1 MFVFSAHIH
10 ASDPDSRRV
19 QADIQS
25 LYDRLPSDRRL
36 RVSIRGS
43 NHFTFSDDG
52 ALLKSRLVRIVLRMF
67 GQLKIDGSRQLAV
80 TAYCVR
86 SFLTRMS
93 RAQTHRR
100 FRLPLRSTPRSKC
113 SSDGSDIVAEACA
126 VVPRACE
133 ADCRRSQKRRIA
145 RRFRPEGLML
155 CGCVVF
161 TDGRIFR
168 RPLHRDQVRRP
179 RPLGGRCDLGWHG
192 RLAATGKRFLRE
204 PRERPCRPKA
214 PPR

>member
-1 MFVFSAHIH
+1 VGIFGHSFGGSQAVQFCHDDSRCKAGIDIDGIPLGSVIHEGMNQPFMFVFSAHIH

-86 SFLTRMS
+86 SFFDAHVKGTNTS
-93 RAQTHRR
+93 
-100 FRLPLRSTPRSKC
+100 PL
-113 SSDGSDIVAEACA
+113 
-126 VVPRACE
+126 
-133 ADCRRSQKRRIA
+133 QIA
-145 RRFRPEGLML
+145 SPQYPEIEVL
-155 CGCVVF
+155 
-161 TDGRIFR
+161 
-168 RPLHRDQVRRP
+168 
-179 RPLGGRCDLGWHG
+179 
-192 RLAATGKRFLRE
+192 E
-204 PRERPCRPKA
+204 
-214 PPR
+214 